1 MGGYLCW
8 LDCEHTYDFSYF
20 SLKGTGERKKR
31 EEKRRVLE
39 GYRCTHERVLH
50 KEWLAKEQKQQ
61 FSMSRRKKTL
71 FFLSFLF
78 PRTNEGCRVKK
89 NQKATTRRRRR
100 IQKKNENIQINIYT
114 NGVKGRRRR
123 RRERTVCKI

>member
-71 FFLSFLF
+71 FFFFLSFSLV
-78 PRTNEGCRVKK
+78 PMRAAG
-89 NQKATTRRRRR
+89 
-100 IQKKNENIQINIYT
+100 
-114 NGVKGRRRR
+114 
-123 RRERTVCKI
+123 